1 MRNNGSGNR
10 KFQLTPQLLYVIRPI
25 GAFILTSPAM
35 NNVWARIR
43 GSKIVEETCQL
54 QSLPPSLRLELV
66 LILSI
71 RVSSSKR
78 DLKMHNPNNIT
89 SLPHNDHVT

>member
-1 MRNNGSGNR
+1 
-10 KFQLTPQLLYVIRPI
+10 
-25 GAFILTSPAM
+25 M

-43 GSKIVEETCQL
+43 GSKIVQETCQL
-54 QSLPPSLRLELV
+54 QCSSPSPPSLRLELV
-66 LILSI
+66 LVLSI

-78 DLKMHNPNNIT
+78 DFNMHSPNNIT